1 MARAC
6 SAAPLLGLQAD
17 RAQRGC
23 HRGRYASADRRATVG
38 TAGDER
44 PGAGGEDPG
53 GGLWRPARSSR
64 GALAA
69 GRLKIT
75 QGLVEPDRRASLYS
89 FAEAR
94 ALALRCL
101 DAEPA
106 CLQRRVELGWEPALE
121 ILSPAQRPC
130 AAYGALAW
138 ARWMEV
144 HGGAAGEIDLDTIDL
159 LVQAITNTGAERER
173 RVAVWAQALMMAIR
187 PDWHGRDLD
196 RAQALLERA
205 IRVEPEGLVRR
216 ADLLF
221 LVAIPLDD
229 LPLIST
235 QIAHITGSASGL
247 PEDVSAR
254 ERVEAYVAAQQAEEE
269 VQGDPVEP

>member
-1 MARAC
+1 MRW
-6 SAAPLLGLQAD
+6 LGLALLLLS
-17 RAQRGC
+17 
-23 HRGRYASADRRATVG
+23 SACKRTAPNAAATEAGMRLRIAERQWEQRATN
-38 TAGDER
+38 
-44 PGAGGEDPG
+44 
-53 GGLWRPARSSR
+53 GLEPVEKTLEAVYGVQPDHPEVLWQ
-64 GALAA
+64 LA
-69 GRLKIT
+69 RLKIT

-106 CLQRRVELGWEPALE
+106 FLQRRVELGWEPALE

-173 RVAVWAQALMMAIR
+173 RVAVWAQAATGAAACMSRLAHDCDTVLADVARQAAANIQAAWR
-187 PDWHGRDLD
+187 VA
-196 RAQALLERA
+196 RARAVEREWGAYWAACTAATTLQALWRGQCG
-205 IRVEPEGLVRR
+205 RRR
-216 ADLLF
+216 AGRRF
-221 LVAIPLDD
+221 WTTA
-229 LPLIST
+229 
-235 QIAHITGSASGL
+235 G
-247 PEDVSAR
+247 
-254 ERVEAYVAAQQAEEE
+254 
-269 VQGDPVEP
+269 